1 MSITFERGYSITLA
15 ALPISTASLVTSGL
29 VMNLQTAPSSGTTW
43 TSTVSSSFYSASLI
57 TTGGGTLAYTGSYGG
72 GIVAGGTNGSTT
84 AICTPYN
91 LTSSFSV
98 EMVVQPNATSYW
110 SVLWGNEIYS
120 TKGYWAYWSNSTTL
134 IAGSVS
140 SNATWNS
147 NPIATLNVPVHL
159 VFTLT
164 GTTFRMYKNGV
175 LQNANGGSFIVPSG
189 GVSTTGLNFGSRHP
203 NSVGTANT
211 PTDSLKGVY
220 YQMRVYNKELSQTEV
235 TQNFDTIKSTYS
247 LG

>member
-1 MSITFERGYSITLA
+1 MGITFERGYSITLA

-57 TTGGGTLAYTGSYGG
+57 TAGAGTFAYTGSYGG
-72 GIVAGGTNGSTT
+72 GIVAGGSNGSTT

-98 EMVVQPNATSYW
+98 EVVVQPNAGSYW
-110 SVLWGNEIYS
+110 SVLWGNEVYS
-120 TKGYWAYWSNSTTL
+120 TRGWYAYWANSTSL
-134 IAGSVS
+134 IAGGPTSGLTYS
-140 SNATWNS
+140 SPTATS
-147 NPIATLNVPVHL
+147 NVPVHL
-159 VFTLT
+159 VFTLAS
-164 GTTFRMYKNGV
+164 GVFRMYRNGV
-175 LQNANGGSFIVPSG
+175 LQTGTGTYSAPSA

-203 NSVGTANT
+203 NSTGTANT

-220 YQMRVYNKELSQTEV
+220 YQMRVYNRDLSQSEV
-235 TQNFDTIKSTYS
+235 TQNYNIMKVTYPI
-247 LG
+247 

>member
-57 TTGGGTLAYTGSYGG
+57 TAGAGTLTYTGSYGG
-72 GIVAGGTNGSTT
+72 GIVAGGSNGSTT
-84 AICTPYN
+84 AICTSYN

-98 EMVVQPNATSYW
+98 EVVVQPNSTNYW
-110 SVLWGNEIYS
+110 AVLWGNEIYS
-120 TKGYWAYWSNSTTL
+120 TKGWYAYWGINTSL
-134 IAGSVS
+134 IAGGPTSNLTYS
-140 SNATWNS
+140 SPASNA
-147 NPIATLNVPVHL
+147 NVPVHL
-159 VFTLT
+159 IFTLSS
-164 GTTFRMYKNGV
+164 GTMRMYKNGV
-175 LQNANGGSFIVPSG
+175 LQTGTGTYAGPSG

-203 NSVGTANT
+203 NGTGTANT

-220 YQMRVYNKELSQTEV
+220 YQMRVYDRGLSQTEV
-235 TQNFDTIKSTYS
+235 TQNFDTIKGTYNLS
-247 LG
+247 